1 MSKFYK
7 KKGAEEIYL
16 VSKSES
22 SLSSFTIREVIEKFI
37 PHQKKSN
44 WYFEINYDISDAGSS
59 SKKVTLYY
67 ELFGGPVYV
76 SCLLIGFLLGGILSF
91 FISADGVLN
100 LIIGFFFLGLL
111 FSCIGYGISKFIK
124 PSFYNAKNEAE
135 RICNNIVIGLKE
147 LERAQQ

>member
-1 MSKFYK
+1 MTKYYK

-16 VSKSES
+16 VSNSES

-37 PHQKKSN
+37 PQQKKSN
-44 WYFEINYDISDAGSS
+44 WYFEINYDISDAGAS

-76 SCLLIGFLLGGILSF
+76 SCLIIGFLLGGVLSF
-91 FISADGVLN
+91 FHSAEGALN
-100 LIIGFFFLGLL
+100 HIIGFLFLGFI
-111 FSCIGYGISKFIK
+111 FSCIGYGVSKFLK

-135 RICNNIVIGLKE
+135 RICNNIEIGLKE
-147 LERAQQ
+147 LERAQ